1 MTNREIVLR
10 QISEYFDGLSNKEL
24 AHYLIY
30 SDEAD
35 IYKCTECT
43 FKKECSDNVE
53 NFSCQKHIEKWLE
66 IDNLTFGEL
75 GLGEKFFY
83 NNEEYIKGFNNFA
96 INTKG
101 VSKGILDGEVV
112 ERR

>member
-1 MTNREIVLR
+1 MTNREIVLK
-10 QISEYFDGLSNKEL
+10 QISEYFGGLSNDEL
-24 AHYLIY
+24 AHYLIW

-35 IYKCTECT
+35 IFKCEECP

-53 NFSCQKHIEKWLE
+53 FDCQKHITEWLGR
-66 IDNLTFGEL
+66 DNLTFREL
-75 GLGEKFFY
+75 DLGEKFFY

-101 VSKGILDGEVV
+101 EMKGILDGEVV